1 MFKSLNKR
9 NSLTSLSVVCDLLL
23 VLYCFSTSV
32 GFELSDSIAVGTF
45 DTVSVGCRSCQYGQ
59 KILMLFHVFFS
70 VHAVFI

>member
-23 VLYCFSTSV
+23 VLYCFSTSS
-32 GFELSDSIAVGTF
+32 GFELSDSIAVVTF

-59 KILMLFHVFFS
+59 KYCCFFMFFFP
-70 VHAVFI
+70 VHAV